1 MEEQLNESQMYQSSD
16 NKKVPDFLLVLVIL
30 TGINVLYNIYKTL
43 KELFVGAQSAGE
55 VEEIFYEQLSSSGQD
70 LSELPAWVMEG
81 IMEFMT
87 KYAEN
92 AVIIRVVDL
101 VYYLALGVAAFL
113 MFKLRLLG
121 YYIYVAVN
129 VIGLLLTPVLYGFNF
144 IGISMLV
151 MFAIAAG
158 VFIALYSANKKH
170 LS

>member
-70 LSELPAWVMEG
+70 LSQLPPWVMEG
-81 IMEFMT
+81 VMAFMT
-87 KYAEN
+87 KYAAN
-92 AVIIRVVDL
+92 AVMIRVVDL
-101 VYYLALGVAAFL
+101 VYYLALGFAAYL

-144 IGISMLV
+144 IGISMFV
-151 MFAIAAG
+151 IFAIAAG